1 MWLWSE
7 WIDKMLEG
15 RRVSWERPK
24 FFKLCPIVLNYIQNI
39 FPKSAKNF
47 PALLV
52 YGHAYLGANCARSLN
67 LPFSHLSQKQWRARR
82 GGAAGG
88 GSPSGLKHSGQ
99 ALFSRQAQV
108 ARKCWKI
115 KNISVQWKI
124 SGQTLFSRQAQV
136 VQNSEWEKM
145 YIFNTVN

>member
-82 GGAAGG
+82 GGGG
-88 GSPSGLKHSGQ
+88 GGRQPLRLETFRASSVFKTSTSCSKMLKDKEY
-99 ALFSRQAQV
+99 FSTVKNFRADSV
-108 ARKCWKI
+108 FTASASCSKFWMRK
-115 KNISVQWKI
+115 NV
-124 SGQTLFSRQAQV
+124 
-136 VQNSEWEKM
+136 
-145 YIFNTVN
+145 YIQYS